1 MLRAYDKQTGA
12 EVGAV
17 WMPAQQSGNPMTYM
31 LDGRQYIVV
40 AIGGRSVFERIHRFR
55 VAAERIAAANGEVS
69 MRAFVLSTLLMGAVL
84 VSAPSAQSSSSVWD
98 GVYTSAQAARG
109 AIVFDTECAAC
120 HGPSGSGGGMAPQL
134 VGAAFS
140 ANYDGLTVADLFDRN
155 RTTMPPG
162 NEGMLKVQE
171 LVDVTAF
178 MLKINGFPAGEKEL
192 SSQAMMLKSIEYV
205 AMPPEKPNQGD
216 RPPNTHQDNT
226 TGTEWI
232 KRLERPER
240 IPGLK
245 IDEVIAALQLKPGD
259 VVADIGSGT
268 GAYTI
273 PFAKA
278 VAPSGKAIAVDIW
291 PELLDYVRQ
300 KATTANVGNLQ
311 TVLAALDDPRLPRQQ
326 VDLAFFHDVFHN
338 ANDRLAY
345 LRVLISE
352 LKPTGRIAIVEQE
365 FDDPIAK
372 KWDEDQD
379 RITREQVKE
388 WMAEFNFEL
397 KAELDLFQGTKNPK
411 GTGMPERW
419 FVIYGPRSH
428 TPPEKTIWRR

>member
-1 MLRAYDKQTGA
+1 
-12 EVGAV
+12 
-17 WMPAQQSGNPMTYM
+17 
-31 LDGRQYIVV
+31 
-40 AIGGRSVFERIHRFR
+40 
-55 VAAERIAAANGEVS
+55 
-69 MRAFVLSTLLMGAVL
+69 
-84 VSAPSAQSSSSVWD
+84 
-98 GVYTSAQAARG
+98 
-109 AIVFDTECAAC
+109 
-120 HGPSGSGGGMAPQL
+120 
-134 VGAAFS
+134 
-140 ANYDGLTVADLFDRN
+140 
-155 RTTMPPG
+155 
-162 NEGMLKVQE
+162 
-171 LVDVTAF
+171 
-178 MLKINGFPAGEKEL
+178 
-192 SSQAMMLKSIEYV
+192 MLKSIEYI
-205 AMPPEKPNQGD
+205 AMRPEKPNQGD

-226 TGTEWI
+226 TGAEWI

-245 IDEVIAALQLKPGD
+245 IDEVIRALQLKPGD

-273 PFAKA
+273 PFANA

-311 TVLAALDDPRLPRQQ
+311 TVIAALDDPRLPREQ

-345 LRVLISE
+345 LRVLVSE
-352 LKPTGRIAIVEQE
+352 LKPTGHIAIVEQE

-379 RITREQVKE
+379 RITREQVRE

-411 GTGMPERW
+411 GTGLPERW